1 MDRGVHLLTFFHCPL
16 LISYATQREALLVG
30 TLSLIILLTAPL
42 WNFLLHFAWGVA
54 EAKCIWPRLSV
65 CLSLTTFPHYC
76 TDPDVTWGMVGVL
89 CSCALLG
96 GFAVSARVSLL
107 WQHKAE
113 REMSASACTH
123 SMPGFTCV
131 VLHAL
136 GLLKPLLRK
145 LSFGPSICFETGY
158 QGAMHLWWWFI
169 IDVARCLP
177 RQFGWMR
184 F

>member
-65 CLSLTTFPHYC
+65 CLSLATFPHYC

-107 WQHKAE
+107 WQQSRTRNVSKCLYSLYAWFYLCCVTCIGAVETAFKKAVFW
-113 REMSASACTH
+113 TVNL
-123 SMPGFTCV
+123 F
-131 VLHAL
+131 
-136 GLLKPLLRK
+136 
-145 LSFGPSICFETGY
+145 
-158 QGAMHLWWWFI
+158 WNW
-169 IDVARCLP
+169 LP
-177 RQFGWMR
+177 RSDAFVMMIHYR
-184 F
+184 RC